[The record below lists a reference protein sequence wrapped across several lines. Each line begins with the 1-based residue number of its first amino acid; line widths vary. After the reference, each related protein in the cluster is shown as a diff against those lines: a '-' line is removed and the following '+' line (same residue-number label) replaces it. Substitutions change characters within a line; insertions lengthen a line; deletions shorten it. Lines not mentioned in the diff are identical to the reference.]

1 MAEYIEREALLSELQ
16 EEIDF
21 ETSMYTE
28 EQNKY
33 FNMGL
38 KCAVR
43 DVKSQPTADVVPK
56 SEYDAAVSAV
66 DYCTQEFLRLHD
78 DYQEAK
84 REVEMLQGALKAE
97 EQHNEL
103 TMEMAKKALANAKAE
118 VAREIFEEIKICMK
132 NFEDDDDGYLLKKC
146 EFEFFMRELKKKYT
160 EEPE

>member
-56 SEYDAAVSAV
+56 SEV
-66 DYCTQEFLRLHD
+66 DKLKIEI
-78 DYQEAK
+78 E
-84 REVEMLQGALKAE
+84 ALKIA
-97 EQHNEL
+97 NEK
-103 TMEMAKKALANAKAE
+103 MYAANKAQ
-118 VAREIFEEIKICMK
+118 AREIFEEIEK
-132 NFEDDDDGYLLKKC
+132 LLEC
-146 EFEFFMRELKKKYT
+146 CFSSCYINAAEEQFDFYRADFGFQISELKKKYT
-160 EEPE
+160 E

>member
-21 ETSMYTE
+21 ETSWYTD

-56 SEYDAAVSAV
+56 SEVDRVYYNLQAVLEERAE
-66 DYCTQEFLRLHD
+66 TKQEI
-78 DYQEAK
+78 
-84 REVEMLQGALKAE
+84 
-97 EQHNEL
+97 
-103 TMEMAKKALANAKAE
+103 
-118 VAREIFEEIKICMK
+118 AREIFEEIERFLYMHFRFCKEEIGNDDFEYIKGRLEMNTQIQSFIAERK
-132 NFEDDDDGYLLKKC
+132 N
-146 EFEFFMRELKKKYT
+146 KYK
-160 EEPE
+160 EIEK